1 MDDSA
6 AAQWPYL
13 SVMST
18 SVGDAVQSAGG
29 LIFDRVK
36 LGWRITVLLPAGEDT
51 RPLRILG
58 ADIADIAAPPAEHRD
73 HRTALAASASMYAHD
88 ASTRAEVDTALATKT
103 TEVILWGAPLPG
115 NLGRGSKAIS
125 YRLSRAALVFK
136 GHALAA
142 AGLDAASIEPTE
154 SFRATCA
161 PGLIARDLNVAG

>member
-1 MDDSA
+1 
-6 AAQWPYL
+6 
-13 SVMST
+13 
-18 SVGDAVQSAGG
+18 
-29 LIFDRVK
+29 
-36 LGWRITVLLPAGEDT
+36 VLLPAGEDT

-73 HRTALAASASMYAHD
+73 HRTALAASAAMYAHD
-88 ASTRAEVDTALATKT
+88 ASTRIEVDTALATKT

-115 NLGRGSKAIS
+115 NLGRGSKAIC

-136 GHALAA
+136 GHALTA

>member
-1 MDDSA
+1 MDDRA

-29 LIFDRVK
+29 LIFDRAK
-36 LGWRITVLLPAGEDT
+36 LGWRVTVLLPAGEDT

-58 ADIADIAAPPAEHRD
+58 ADIGDVAAPSTELRD
-73 HRTALAASASMYAHD
+73 DRTALAASAAMYVHD
-88 ASTRAEVDTALATKT
+88 ASTRSEVDTALSTKA
-103 TEVILWGAPLPG
+103 TEVILWGAPLP
-115 NLGRGSKAIS
+115 NDLERGSKLIS

-136 GHALAA
+136 GHALTA
-142 AGLDAASIEPTE
+142 AGLDPLSVEPTE

-161 PGLIARDLNVAG
+161 PGLIARDLNAAG